1 MYKTFCKLRR
11 PKTTN
16 NPFPLI
22 YILISLNKN
31 LTRPLYEVTRIVS
44 GWWDTHT
51 NQSMAQRRETS
62 ATGASMAVR
71 TIIMRTRAAEGT
83 EAEAMEA
90 AVAVSL
96 DRQGLAFGWRM

>member
-1 MYKTFCKLRR
+1 
-11 PKTTN
+11 
-16 NPFPLI
+16 
-22 YILISLNKN
+22 
-31 LTRPLYEVTRIVS
+31 
-44 GWWDTHT
+44 
-51 NQSMAQRRETS
+51 MAQRRETS